1 MRTICKKCY
10 NNSYGNCYE
19 GKSQYMKV
27 YSEDDCNTFLENDLR
42 MKIVGLWMKIWDLVK
57 MNLIIKYLPS

>member
-19 GKSQYMKV
+19 GKPRYMKV
-27 YSEDDCNTFLENDLR
+27 YDEDDCNAFLENEDCGPLDEDLG
-42 MKIVGLWMKIWDLVK
+42 IGQDEPW
-57 MNLIIKYLPS
+57 

>member
-10 NNSYGNCYE
+10 NNSFGNCYE

-27 YSEDDCNTFLENDLR
+27 YSEDDCNSFLENEDCGALDEDL
-42 MKIVGLWMKIWDLVK
+42 GFGQDEP
-57 MNLIIKYLPS
+57 NY